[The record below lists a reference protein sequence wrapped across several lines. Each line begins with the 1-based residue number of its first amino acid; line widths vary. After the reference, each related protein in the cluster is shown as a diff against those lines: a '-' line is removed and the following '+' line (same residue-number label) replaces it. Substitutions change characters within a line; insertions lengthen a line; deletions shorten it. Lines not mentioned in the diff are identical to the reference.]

1 MHRIAAVSLALLV
14 LASTAAFAQQQVR
27 FSGVHQDELGDL
39 PAGMRVGVFV
49 AERGRV
55 AEEEVA
61 SFPTIAGTFDF
72 TLAAAP
78 PEANLRPLV
87 SGSFPLAF
95 MIGNEFVVDRE
106 GVRFATAVLH
116 PYHDTCGTAAFD
128 ALRDVRYGTTIPALP
143 DGGGFFNLVYVSGP
157 IALRATAAEF
167 ALQAGWNLVL
177 SRFEGGRVVYGLAD
191 ELDLTI
197 TTTGPNVLS
206 ADLLPCP

>member
-1 MHRIAAVSLALLV
+1 MHRFRLACLALLV

-27 FSGVHQDELGDL
+27 FSGVHQDDLGDL
-39 PAGMRVGVFV
+39 PTGMRIGVFV

-55 AEEEVA
+55 AEEEIA
-61 SFPTIAGTFDF
+61 SFPTVAGTFDF
-72 TLAAAP
+72 TLAATP
-78 PEANLRPLV
+78 PDRNLRPLV

-95 MIGNEFVVDRE
+95 MIGNEFVVDRD

-116 PYHDTCGTAAFD
+116 PYRDTCASAAFD

-143 DGGGFFNLVYVSGP
+143 DDGGFFNLVYVTGP
-157 IALRATAAEF
+157 VVLRATAAEF

-177 SRFEGGRVVYGLAD
+177 SRFEGGRVAYGLAND
-191 ELDLTI
+191 LELTI

-206 ADLLPCP
+206 GELLPCP